1 MSKVITVKELK
12 ELLEPF
18 RDDEIVIVR
27 GARNGTFSHEI
38 ESVNYGKHKYTKDK
52 VCIVGRSY

>member
-1 MSKVITVKELK
+1 MTVKELK
-12 ELLEPF
+12 ELLDNF
-18 RDDEIVIVR
+18 DDNEVVTVR
-27 GARNGTFSHEI
+27 GARNGTFSHAI